1 MLAVGAVLAN
11 LMVGFAMDFVGL
23 LPTIDFFVTAMVFIP
38 QRRFGRGYAGAV
50 ASGMPNPV
58 ALTFFD
64 ISNS

>member
-1 MLAVGAVLAN
+1 
-11 LMVGFAMDFVGL
+11 MVGFAMDFVGL